1 MKLVDGLQEALRTQ
15 SRYEILIEF
24 LVAVFVVWLALLA
37 FW

>member
-1 MKLVDGLQEALRTQ
+1 MKLVDGLQERFRAR
-15 SRYEILIEF
+15 SGYETLIEF